1 MGGFITLSASVSLM
15 IAVADLINDTLLV
28 PKLCLSL
35 YIHCP

>member
-1 MGGFITLSASVSLM
+1 MGGFITLSAAVSLM
-15 IAVADLINDTLLV
+15 TAVMDLINDSLLV